1 MASNKRDEPDRK
13 ERVLHTRVPA
23 VLEEELKRLA
33 GSLRVPISNVV
44 RTILEDAVSAADAV
58 GRVAEDELRGVARR
72 LEQQRTRL
80 SRAAGGKR
88 TAPLAGVLGFQ
99 PLVLALDAECAV
111 CGRALRAGEN
121 AFLGVRDGAAPSS
134 IVGPECLP
142 RKTGEGR

>member
-80 SRAAGGKR
+80 SRVAGKR
-88 TAPLAGVLGFQ
+88 AAPLAGVIGFQ
-99 PLVLALDAECAV
+99 PLVLAVAAECAV
-111 CGRALRAGEN
+111 CGRVLPAGES
-121 AFLGVRDGAAPSS
+121 AFLGVRDGAAPKS